1 VLTCRDSYLGE
12 PRDGERTAVGRMLAV
27 PARHHLE
34 GDAGL
39 ARQAGEPP
47 GPSDEDVAA
56 GR

>member
-1 VLTCRDSYLGE
+1 M
-12 PRDGERTAVGRMLAV
+12 PAV

-39 ARQAGEPP
+39 AGQAGEPLDP
-47 GPSDEDVAA
+47 LDEDVAA